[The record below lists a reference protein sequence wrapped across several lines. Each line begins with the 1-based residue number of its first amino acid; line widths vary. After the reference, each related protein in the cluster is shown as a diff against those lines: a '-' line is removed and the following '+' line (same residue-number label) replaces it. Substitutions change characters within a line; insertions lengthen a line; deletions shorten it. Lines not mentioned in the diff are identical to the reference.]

1 MTVPSML
8 PGQWVVVGF
17 MVVALAAIAAW
28 LLTARV
34 LRYTLARGVL
44 DQPGRR
50 SSHTVA
56 TPRGGGLAIVTVL
69 LVVLPVLGV
78 LSLLPWPL
86 VTALTGGCAV
96 VAALGWVDDHRALGA
111 GWRLCG
117 HVLAAIWGLAWLG
130 GLPPVLLPWGM
141 VDLGAAGQVLA
152 VLALVWLLNLYNF
165 MDGINGIAGVEA
177 LTVGLGMAAV
187 LIALGEFAAGVPLLL
202 LAGASL
208 GFLPWNFPRAQI
220 FLGDVGSGTIGLFVA
235 VHALYCAH
243 LNPDLLWC
251 WLILL
256 AVFWVDT
263 TWTLLRRGLRG
274 ERVHE
279 AHCSHAYQRLARV
292 AGGHVVVSLGVG
304 LVNLGWLLPL
314 AAAVAAGMLSGWLAL
329 VIAITPLLLAVWWL
343 DAGAAETA

>member
-1 MTVPSML
+1 MPSVP
-8 PGQWVVVGF
+8 PGQSIVVATVVV
-17 MVVALAAIAAW
+17 AIAAIAAW

-34 LRYTLARGVL
+34 LRYALARGVL
-44 DQPGRR
+44 DQPGSR

-56 TPRGGGLAIVTVL
+56 TPRGGGLAIVMVL
-69 LVVLPVLGV
+69 LMVLPVLGV
-78 LSLLPWPL
+78 LSLLPWSL
-86 VTALTGGCAV
+86 VMALTGSCAL
-96 VAALGWVDDHRALGA
+96 VAALGWVDDHCALGA

-117 HVLAAIWGLAWLG
+117 HVLAAAWALAWLG
-130 GLPPVLLPWGM
+130 GLPTVLLPWGM
-141 VDLGAAGQVLA
+141 ADLGVAGQVLA
-152 VLALVWLLNLYNF
+152 LLALVWLLNLYNF
-165 MDGINGIAGVEA
+165 MDGINGIAGIEA
-177 LTVGLGMAAV
+177 LTVGLAMAAL

-208 GFLPWNFPRAQI
+208 GFLPWNFPRARI
-220 FLGDVGSGTIGLFVA
+220 FLGDVGSGTIGLFLA
-235 VHALYCAH
+235 GHALYCAH

-279 AHCSHAYQRLARV
+279 AHRSHAYQRLAR
-292 AGGHVVVSLGVG
+292 ATGSHALVSLGVG

-314 AAAVAAGMLSGWLAL
+314 AAAVAAGVMSGWVALA
-329 VIAITPLLLAVWWL
+329 IATMPLLLAAWWL
-343 DAGAAETA
+343 DAGAAEAA